1 MKIYVVRH
9 GETDWN
15 NKHLVQ
21 GLIDNPLN
29 EKGREQAKNIS
40 EFFKDK
46 NIKKFYS
53 SPLCRAVET
62 LEIIKKENK
71 INAPTITLNG
81 FLERDFGSLE
91 GAKVKDFLSLKD
103 PQSEPGYEQNKD
115 LEKRVAGKLDE
126 IEKNLQD
133 LSNIGDTVDA
143 ERRDAFNTD
152 MTPDQIKTF
161 SIKNRLPKNVI
172 YKMLEK
178 YHYLTFLKKCKKIL
192 SIDKRNA
199 YLIAALQ

>member
-115 LEKRVAGKLDE
+115 LEKRVMDAF
-126 IEKNLQD
+126 
-133 LSNIGDTVDA
+133 DTVINSG
-143 ERRDAFNTD
+143 EN
-152 MTPDQIKTF
+152 
-161 SIKNRLPKNVI
+161 SIITAHAHVLKAILVNVDHTYDYSYMLKNCAILCIEN
-172 YKMLEK
+172 
-178 YHYLTFLKKCKKIL
+178 KKGQLIL
-192 SIDKRNA
+192 NEIS
-199 YLIAALQ
+199 